1 DQPHL
6 NRPVG
11 LPYHQLFLATKGKGI
26 FRIFGAGDFELLPG
40 EAIIILKGTGHEYY
54 PVSKEVWKLGFVGF
68 DGELADTMLSQLNL
82 KEVKKLYVHAHS
94 VIWENIEQLWS
105 VAKKNGSTVQWR
117 TSERIY
123 SLLLELKRLSEL
135 DDHIQQNDDDEPP
148 QNKHVRKVAEFIRE
162 NYARDLTISYLS
174 SLAGY
179 SAHHFTRIFKSIYN
193 ITPHQ
198 YMMDIRLEKS
208 KFLLEQNV
216 YLYIS

>member
-1 DQPHL
+1 MCQLYYGLLLLYNKFILINRTLAIYQSYFLNIIKRWEHMNSLDFLQMPIKNTVIPLNLLTIGSNDQPHL

-105 VAKKNGSTVQWR
+105 VAKKNGSTVQW
-117 TSERIY
+117 
-123 SLLLELKRLSEL
+123 
-135 DDHIQQNDDDEPP
+135 
-148 QNKHVRKVAEFIRE
+148 
-162 NYARDLTISYLS
+162 
-174 SLAGY
+174 
-179 SAHHFTRIFKSIYN
+179 
-193 ITPHQ
+193 
-198 YMMDIRLEKS
+198 
-208 KFLLEQNV
+208 
-216 YLYIS
+216 